1 MRFWDSS
8 ALVSLIIFEP
18 GTLRVA
24 SLLPVDSRMALWWAT
39 PVECYGA
46 LARAKRSGRMA
57 ASNLRTS
64 ETMLRSLLAHAL
76 EIEPRGQVRDL
87 ASQLAVKHPLRAADA
102 LQLAAALDWCEG
114 NTRTESFVC
123 LDDRLRGAA
132 AMEGF
137 RVLPYSEEVN
147 EARVEYMAV

>member
-39 PVECYGA
+39 PVECCGA

-64 ETMLRSLLAHAL
+64 ESMLRSLLAHAR
-76 EIEPRGQVRDL
+76 EIEPSEEVRDL
-87 ASQLAVKHPLRAADA
+87 ASQLTVKHPLRAADA
-102 LQLAAALDWCEG
+102 LQLAAALNWCGG
-114 NTRTESFVC
+114 NTHGESFVC

-132 AMEGF
+132 ALEGF